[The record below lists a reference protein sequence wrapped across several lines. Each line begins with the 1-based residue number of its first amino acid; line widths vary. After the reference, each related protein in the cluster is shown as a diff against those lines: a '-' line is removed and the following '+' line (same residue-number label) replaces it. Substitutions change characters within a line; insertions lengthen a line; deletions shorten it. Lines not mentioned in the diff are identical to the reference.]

1 MTAHQRGAAC
11 AVPGSNLEVRQIGE
25 ERLIL
30 AQAAQVEHQALLL
43 NSSDDRSRQFAQHRR
58 QTFQLGASPLGG
70 DGETRARDGF
80 ERQRAGADL
89 ALAFAEL
96 DREVAAERRRH
107 VRQHMPSLRLDLG
120 SRPRQHLQSRK
131 ALGELGWVPIEFKGG
146 FDGGQPDLVDC
157 EARASSD
164 CD

>member
-1 MTAHQRGAAC
+1 MTAHPRGAAC
-11 AVPGSNLEVRQIGE
+11 AAPGSNLEVRQIGE

-30 AQAAQVEHQALLL
+30 VQAAQVEHQALLL

-96 DREVAAERRRH
+96 DREVVAERCRH
-107 VRQHMPSLRLDLG
+107 VRRHMPSLRLDLG

-131 ALGELGWVPIEFKGG
+131 ALSESDRVPVKFKGG
-146 FDGGQPDLVDC
+146 LDGGQPDLVEL